1 MPGFF
6 SAPKVPSGGAAAA
19 APPQS
24 TALTA
29 QIQQLAKRQGQQ
41 AAVLSGPKGVT
52 QRGSV
57 LTHSLTGQ

>member
-6 SAPKVPSGGAAAA
+6 SAPKVPSAA
-19 APPQS
+19 APAPPQN

-29 QIQQLAKRQGQQ
+29 QMQQLAKRQGQQ